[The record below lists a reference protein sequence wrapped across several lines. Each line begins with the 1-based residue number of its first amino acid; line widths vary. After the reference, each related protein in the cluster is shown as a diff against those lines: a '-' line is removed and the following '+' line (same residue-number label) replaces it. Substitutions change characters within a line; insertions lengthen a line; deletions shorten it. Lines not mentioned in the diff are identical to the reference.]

1 MSVLQPWLPAQA
13 DPQVPVNENFT
24 AVEHIAVYGK
34 DATHTSGL
42 TWGYLGGRW
51 GGFAIVAGTVVLMA
65 NATSYVVVERAT
77 GALSVSTATANWNN
91 TAAYARVYKLTTGP
105 ATVTAVED
113 WRAGEGGVHGGGS
126 GANLL
131 NTVNVFKRNQ
141 SVEPQVLFSA
151 GAIAINASLS
161 NTFGITLTGNAT
173 IANPSGLS
181 DGMLLNIF
189 IRQDA
194 TGGRTVSFGNKFRW
208 AGGTAPSLSTAPNAA
223 DIIRAQYDAGTGL
236 LFCSVLTGF
245 DASPIPSGILPSI
258 ADDNA
263 TFNDEG
269 DSTTGW
275 TASNA
280 TLSTSSSWLRATK
293 NTASAVNGKMSKA
306 ITLTGT
312 NKDFIIYGKLRT
324 KSGGATDGGVMW
336 LTDGGSKVAG
346 LWFNYKAT
354 ATTAIQQGTV
364 SLEGYTTVSQT
375 AVLATGLDLQTNGI
389 EFAMQYDHKF
399 GSLSCFF
406 RQPDGTWD
414 LKGRVANTWFSSANI
429 ELVSLSSAPNGWWI
443 EFDYLTVCKPNIVVI
458 GDSIAEGKT
467 LYSPNLSLGL
477 TNYASTWARYFKGYP
492 SLRNTLVV
500 NKGVGS
506 ETSTATLA
514 RIADATGIGARV
526 IFLHASSNDQV
537 NGVSQATR
545 TSNTTSMVTAI
556 TAASAKAV
564 LLNAMYGTSSM
575 SGSPAHRDYM
585 KDWWDANKDVVGAFS
600 VVNIMESLQVS
611 NFMDPAY
618 TQSDGIHP
626 NPSGYALIGAQLSAA

>member
-65 NATSYVVVERAT
+65 NATSYVVVERTT

-126 GANLL
+126 GTNLL
-131 NTVNVFKRNQ
+131 NAVNVFKRNQ
-141 SVEPQVLFSA
+141 SVEPQVLSSA

-275 TASNA
+275 TPTNASLA
-280 TLSTSSSWLRATK
+280 TSSSWLRMTK
-293 NTASAVNGKMSKA
+293 TSSSGSGAKMSKA
-306 ITLTGT
+306 VTLPGA
-312 NKDFIIYGKLRT
+312 NKDFIIYGKVRVR
-324 KSGGATDGGVMW
+324 SSAANDAGVIW
-336 LTDGGSKVAG
+336 LYDGGSKVAG
-346 LWFNYKAT
+346 VWFNYIVNIGTPAGT
-354 ATTAIQQGTV
+354 IQ
-364 SLEGYTTVSQT
+364 LEGNASGSSQT
-375 AVLATGLDLQTNGI
+375 AVVASGLDLQNTGV
-389 EFAMQYDHKF
+389 EFALQYDNKF
-399 GSLSCFF
+399 QTLNIYFK
-406 RQPDGTWD
+406 QPDGTWD
-414 LKGRVANTWFSSANI
+414 LKGRVAHAWF
-429 ELVSLSSAPNGWWI
+429 SAPNIEMVSVSMAPTGFWM
-443 EFDYLTVCKPNIVVI
+443 EFDYLTICKPNIVVI
-458 GDSIAEGKT
+458 GDSIAEGKN
-467 LYSPNLSLGL
+467 LYSPNRSLGL
-477 TNYASTWARYFKGYP
+477 SDYSSTWARYFKGYP
-492 SLRNTLVV
+492 SLRNTVIV

-514 RIADATGIGARV
+514 RITDATSLGARV
-526 IFLHASSNDQV
+526 VFLHASSNDQV
-537 NGVSQATR
+537 NGVSQAAR

-564 LLNAMYGTSSM
+564 LLNALYGTSTLA
-575 SGSPAHRDYM
+575 GNPAHRDYM
-585 KDWWDANKDVVGAFS
+585 KSWWDANKDGVGAFS
-600 VVNIMESLQVS
+600 ALDIMEPLQVS
-611 NFMDPAY
+611 DFMNPAY

-626 NPSGYALIGAQLSAA
+626 KPAGYALIGAQLSNP